1 MIIINTKVLRYIT
14 QTKALKMNGLQW
26 LVWPWAYDQV
36 GSLMDGWGSGAYE
49 MRQYTH
55 LANAT
60 ISKNISYN
68 ILQILS
74 LYFREAP
81 FWKAIRVCGHCLFSM
96 FNYIHVITLD
106 FQNKI
111 PWLKCTF
118 AIVQYIIECVH
129 DDAWLERWCKNCSD
143 DLSES
148 LQFLCQIWLDVHYFI
163 HFV

>member
-81 FWKAIRVCGHCLFSM
+81 FWKAIRVCGHCLFST
-96 FNYIHVITLD
+96 FNYIHVITL
-106 FQNKI
+106 
-111 PWLKCTF
+111 
-118 AIVQYIIECVH
+118 VCV
-129 DDAWLERWCKNCSD
+129 R
-143 DLSES
+143 
-148 LQFLCQIWLDVHYFI
+148 CQIFMRFNSSCFLPLCCRRVMFSFT
-163 HFV
+163 FVSRQPLCICHPVEEWSWKKAMSNF

>member
-1 MIIINTKVLRYIT
+1 
-14 QTKALKMNGLQW
+14 MNGLQW

-74 LYFREAP
+74 LYFREGVMNMLS
-81 FWKAIRVCGHCLFSM
+81 W
-96 FNYIHVITLD
+96 ITHILVYV
-106 FQNKI
+106 NK
-111 PWLKCTF
+111 
-118 AIVQYIIECVH
+118 
-129 DDAWLERWCKNCSD
+129 N
-143 DLSES
+143 
-148 LQFLCQIWLDVHYFI
+148 
-163 HFV
+163 

>member
-81 FWKAIRVCGHCLFSM
+81 FWKAIRVCGHWLFST
-96 FNYIHVITLD
+96 FNYIHVITL
-106 FQNKI
+106 
-111 PWLKCTF
+111 
-118 AIVQYIIECVH
+118 VCV
-129 DDAWLERWCKNCSD
+129 R
-143 DLSES
+143 
-148 LQFLCQIWLDVHYFI
+148 CQIFMRFNSSCFLLQEGHVQF
-163 HFV
+163 HFCVAATSLYLSTDGGVILRKGPE

>member
-81 FWKAIRVCGHCLFSM
+81 FWKAIRVCGHCQFST
-96 FNYIHVITLD
+96 FNYNMWSLWSASDAKYLCVSIVLA
-106 FQNKI
+106 F
-111 PWLKCTF
+111 CCRRVMFSFTF
-118 AIVQYIIECVH
+118 VSRQPLCICQLMEEWSWEKA
-129 DDAWLERWCKNCSD
+129 
-143 DLSES
+143 LSN
-148 LQFLCQIWLDVHYFI
+148 F
-163 HFV
+163 